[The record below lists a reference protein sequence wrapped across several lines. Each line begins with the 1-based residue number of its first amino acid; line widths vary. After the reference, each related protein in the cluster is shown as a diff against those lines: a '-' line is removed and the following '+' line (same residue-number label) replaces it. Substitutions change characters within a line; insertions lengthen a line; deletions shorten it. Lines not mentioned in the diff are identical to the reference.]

1 MFRQTRH
8 CLPPKRSLFIAFA
21 ALLMVLVLFFISPDV
36 IELMEM
42 GLMDWRTR
50 LRGPKDPG
58 SLVKIITIDTRSLR
72 VYGLNQKMR
81 YALADVIKELCDEGA
96 TAIGLDI
103 YFVPTGE
110 DSFDLSQLRLTEA
123 IQQCGKVALGYNW
136 SKEIVMG
143 RLAEAETIGRRR
155 LLDATRNPEEEGFT
169 PEQIPN
175 DVASS
180 DPRLMQS
187 AAAVGYFTVISDPMN
202 IARKIP
208 ATLIREGHHYFPFS
222 LAIVR
227 VALGASDYQLDFG
240 EDENTLSGPS
250 INDLKLYPDPGG
262 YLWFNHYG
270 TGRAF
275 ETLNFD
281 DVVIGGIPD
290 DFAPGSIVLIGV
302 SGPESNDLFMTPYD
316 LETPGVVLHATA
328 VANALV
334 HGFLWRDTTIRGLE
348 VAIMA
353 FIALI
358 MGIFLPR
365 LSPLQANCLGP
376 ILAVAVWAT
385 GHALL
390 NAWSIWL
397 HLIPPLLLIC
407 LAHVAILSARLYY
420 AERCCMVSGQEED
433 VDSGDNATEK

>member
-1 MFRQTRH
+1 MVRQTQHR
-8 CLPPKRSLFIAFA
+8 LPPRRSLLIAFT
-21 ALLMVLVLFFISPDV
+21 ALLVVLTLYFVSPDV

-81 YALADVIKELCDEGA
+81 NALADVVKELCDEGA

-103 YFVPTGE
+103 FFVPTGE
-110 DSFDLSQLRLTEA
+110 EGFDLSRMRLNEA
-123 IQQCGKVALGYNW
+123 IKQCGKVALGYNW
-136 SKEIVMG
+136 SKEIVLG
-143 RLAEAETIGRRR
+143 RLAEAEMIGRRR
-155 LLDATRNPEEEGFT
+155 LLDATRNADEEGFT
-169 PEQIPN
+169 PECIPN
-175 DVASS
+175 DVTSS
-180 DPRLMQS
+180 DPHLMQG
-187 AAAVGYFTVISDPMN
+187 AATVGYFTVISDPMN

-208 ATLIREGHHYFPFS
+208 ATLFREGHYYFPFS

-227 VALGASDYQLDFG
+227 AALGASDYRVDYE
-240 EDENTLSGPS
+240 EDEKTLTGPS
-250 INDLKLYPDPGG
+250 IDDLKLYPDPGG

-281 DVVIGGIPD
+281 DVVVGGIPD
-290 DFAPGSIVLIGV
+290 DFALGSIVLIGV

-358 MGIFLPR
+358 VGVFMPR
-365 LSPLQANCLGP
+365 LSPIQANCLGP
-376 ILAVAVWAT
+376 VLAVAIWST
-385 GHALL
+385 GHVLL
-390 NAWSIWL
+390 DAWSIWL
-397 HLIPPLLLIC
+397 HLIPPLLLIG
-407 LAHVAILSARLYY
+407 LAHIAILSARLYY
-420 AERCCMVSGQEED
+420 AERYCLEKAHKED
-433 VDSGDNATEK
+433 VDSGDNATEE